1 MIEYLSVEKY
11 VLSITNL
18 EDRVTK
24 TWEMIQAMEE
34 LLLTRA
40 SDTDASGAIQYR
52 IDDGQ
57 VKIEAMYPDQS
68 AFVKT
73 IKALRELLQMW
84 IADLNTAKNGR
95 VFRLTSNNNF
105 C

>member
-18 EDRVTK
+18 EERVTK
-24 TWEMIQAMEE
+24 TWEMIQAMET

-40 SDTDASGAIQYR
+40 TDSDANGAIQYR

-68 AFVKT
+68 TFVKT
-73 IKALRELLQMW
+73 IKALRELLHIW
-84 IADLNTAKNGR
+84 VADLNASKNGR

-105 C
+105 I

>member
-18 EDRVTK
+18 EERVTK
-24 TWEMIQAMEE
+24 TWEMIQAMET

-40 SDTDASGAIQYR
+40 TDSDANGAIQYR

-68 AFVKT
+68 TFVKT
-73 IKALRELLQMW
+73 IKALRDLLHIW
-84 IADLNTAKNGR
+84 VADLNASKSGR

-105 C
+105 I